1 MLTHFGTLFVAV
13 PQVPQLTS
21 INTFNTP
28 LTQLIFH
35 KTNVSR
41 GTVRADVMLKR
52 IKLKLLH
59 YLTKIIL
66 LYSGKVVSLQR
77 DLETKLNPL
86 NTKIMAK
93 YKITLEFETVVSV
106 NGVRVNSETT
116 RNTQIVEGVFADVA
130 KVMYEHE
137 VNCIKHNNLSKLTKD
152 VYTIFESKDSLQ
164 YINEFGCCVTQL
176 YNKLG
181 ENASSFLQLIQTSE
195 RIK

>member
-1 MLTHFGTLFVAV
+1 MVG
-13 PQVPQLTS
+13 S
-21 INTFNTP
+21 WKSR
-28 LTQLIFH
+28 IFA
-35 KTNVSR
+35 T
-41 GTVRADVMLKR
+41 
-52 IKLKLLH
+52 
-59 YLTKIIL
+59 
-66 LYSGKVVSLQR
+66 

-93 YKITLEFETVVSV
+93 YKITLEFETVISV
-106 NGVRVNSETT
+106 NGTRVKSETT

-137 VNCIKHNNLSKLTKD
+137 VNCIKHNTLPKLTKD

-176 YNKLG
+176 CNKLG
-181 ENASSFLQLIQTSE
+181 ENSSSFLQLIQTSE